1 MGSFLSTIKNV
12 GNALGAGIPG
22 ALLNVGQSV
31 VNSILGQ
38 NQSKQN
44 FNNNMKLAEYQFD
57 RNLDM
62 WHLQNEY
69 NTPSNQLQRLKD
81 AGLNPYLAYGQ
92 ISSGNASSSP
102 TYTSPTY
109 DVSPIQIGDS
119 IGQFMNIASGLVDI
133 QTKQQNLKYI
143 QSQQRYVDAKYWNEL
158 INSSYYNSR
167 ASRAGLD
174 ARLFGDTYSQRVSQ
188 YDIKTNQMAAVANR
202 DWLLYDRLVWDR
214 DNGLWK
220 LDKSLKSS
228 LLNLRN
234 NQGGIQGELL
244 NLWRQGVN
252 PNDPLWMRS
261 LAPAINGINTLID
274 KGVNFLNSKFKLF

>member
-1 MGSFLSTIKNV
+1 MALPLLGLAAAGLSSLGGIASSFINSNSQRK
-12 GNALGAGIPG
+12 
-22 ALLNVGQSV
+22 QS
-31 VNSILGQ
+31 Q
-38 NQSKQN
+38 RN
-44 FNNNMKLAEYQFD
+44 FNENMKLAEYQFD

-81 AGLNPYLAYGQ
+81 AGLNPYIAYGQ
-92 ISSGNASSSP
+92 VSSGNASSAPS
-102 TYTSPTY
+102 YTSPSY

-119 IGQFMNIASGLVDI
+119 LGQFMNIASGLVDI

-143 QSQQRYVDAKYWNEL
+143 QAQERYIQAKYWNEV
-158 INSSYYNSR
+158 INSAYYNSR

-174 ARLFGDTYSQRVSQ
+174 VRLFNDTYSQRVSQ

-202 DWLLYDRLVWDR
+202 DWLLYDRLAWDR
-214 DNGLWK
+214 DNGLWT

-234 NQGGIQGELL
+234 NQGGIQGEML